1 MGLFGKKDQTK
12 EYTDIVHVVGLPIPE
27 NCKCKVMLKT
37 QEMVISGA
45 GTEMTLLY
53 EKIHNV
59 DFQMDIDESIYQKS
73 SLAKGIVG
81 AATFGVAGAVLG
93 SAPKTKTKR
102 EVKCYAIVT
111 YQNADG
117 EAQTFVLRDEYPNT
131 QKCAKLIEQLKPQI
145 TARMNRVEL

>member
-1 MGLFGKKDQTK
+1 MGLFGKKDQAK

-53 EKIHNV
+53 ERIHNV

-73 SLAKGIVG
+73 SLAKELLEQQLLEWQERCL
-81 AATFGVAGAVLG
+81 VLHQRQ
-93 SAPKTKTKR
+93 K
-102 EVKCYAIVT
+102 
-111 YQNADG
+111 QN
-117 EAQTFVLRDEYPNT
+117 VR
-131 QKCAKLIEQLKPQI
+131 
-145 TARMNRVEL
+145 